1 MRFLAAILLAV
12 SLAAPSGASH
22 PGTGPANG
30 WQDTLDRVV
39 PSVVVLRVNA
49 TRAFDGEST
58 GDQVATGFV
67 VDAERGLILTNRHV
81 VMPGPVVAE
90 AVFENHE
97 EVDVDPVYR
106 DPVHDFGFYRF
117 DPADVRFME
126 VSALPLTP
134 ERARVGTEI
143 RVIGN
148 DAGEKLSILAGTLAR
163 LDRAAPRY
171 GRGVYNDFNTF
182 YYQAASGTSG
192 GSSGSPV
199 VDIEGHVVAL
209 NAGGKRFAA
218 SSYYLPLDR
227 VARALER
234 IRSGEP
240 VARGTLQTVFGHRSY
255 DEIRRLGLSP
265 GTEASVREA
274 FPDGTGMIVV
284 DEIVPGGPADGAL
297 EPGDVVVRIDG
308 TLVNAFIPIESRLDE
323 RVGERVRIEVER
335 GGRPLEVELAVG
347 DLHAITP
354 SEYLTVGGAILNDL
368 SYQQARSFSV
378 PVGGVTVATAG
389 YMLSRARVPKGAV
402 ITHVDGEPVDGIRRF
417 EEIFARYAD
426 GARVPLRWER
436 LGNPRTPS
444 IAVAEV
450 DRRWFE
456 MARCARDDQTGRW
469 PCEASA
475 PPSSA
480 PPPAPA
486 TARLDVEG
494 PRPARVVAPSLVMV
508 DFDIPF
514 RLDGVHGDRFQGAGL
529 VVDAEEGLVVVDRET
544 VPIALGDLRL
554 TFGSSVQVPGE
565 VVYLHPEHG
574 LAVIAYD
581 PELLGDSPV
590 ASAELLADELEEG
603 DEVWLVGL
611 GSNQRVVSRKTEI
624 ARREPLVLPLSH
636 PPRFRESNLEGV
648 TLASTTSTVGGVLT
662 DGRGRVRALWASYS
676 RGSGKSVRSFFAG
689 VPARRLIELVEPLR
703 GGGRLVWRSLGVE
716 LEPLTLADARDRG
729 LSDAQAAAVE
739 EHDPARRRLLAIKRV
754 AADVPAASVL
764 EAGDILLRVAGR
776 TVTRFHEVESA
787 AQAAAVSLTVLRD
800 GETVSLEVPTAV
812 LSGRGTDRAVVWA
825 GTLLQ
830 TPHRAV
836 AVQRGIEPEGVYVSW
851 FWYGSP
857 ANRYGLRATLRIVA
871 VDGRPTP
878 DLDSLLA
885 AVAEKP
891 DRGAVR
897 LSTVDLDG
905 RPNVLTLK
913 LDLEY
918 WPTYELLRG
927 PDGWKRIDHPPTG
940 AQGRSSA
947 ARAGDSAPS
956 SLNR

>member
-1 MRFLAAILLAV
+1 MSALATILFAAGF
-12 SLAAPSGASH
+12 AAPQG
-22 PGTGPANG
+22 G
-30 WQDTLDRVV
+30 WQATLDRVV

-67 VDAERGLILTNRHV
+67 VDAERGIILTNRHV
-81 VMPGPVVAE
+81 VMSGPVVAE

-97 EVDVDPVYR
+97 EVDVEPIYR

-117 DPADVRFME
+117 DPEAVRFME
-126 VSALPLTP
+126 VTALPLAP

-163 LDRAAPRY
+163 LDRPAPHY

-199 VDIEGHVVAL
+199 VDIEGQVVAL

-227 VARALER
+227 VVRALAR
-234 IRSGEP
+234 IQAGEP
-240 VARGTLQTVFGHRSY
+240 VTRGTLQTVFRHRSY
-255 DEIRRLGLSP
+255 DEIRRLGLRP
-265 GTEASVREA
+265 GTEAAVRKT
-274 FPDGTGMIVV
+274 FPGGTGMIVV

-297 EPGDVVVRIDG
+297 APGDVVVRVG
-308 TLVNAFIPIESRLDE
+308 GELVNQFLPIESILDE
-323 RVGERVRIEVER
+323 RVGGVVKIEVER
-335 GGRPLEVELAVG
+335 GGEPLEVELTVG

-368 SYQQARSFSV
+368 SYQQARSFAV
-378 PVGGVTVATAG
+378 PVGGVTVATSG
-389 YMLSRARVPKGAV
+389 YMLSRAGVPKGAV
-402 ITHVDGEPVDGIRRF
+402 ITHVDGQPVRGIREF
-417 EEIFARYAD
+417 ERIFAGYAD
-426 GARVPLRWER
+426 RVRVPLRWER
-436 LGNPRTPS
+436 LGNPRTPA
-444 IAVAEV
+444 IAIAEV
-450 DRRWFE
+450 DRRWYE
-456 MARCARDDQTGRW
+456 MALCARDDRTGRW
-469 PCEASA
+469 PCETSP
-475 PPSSA
+475 PPS
-480 PPPAPA
+480 PAPA
-486 TARLDVEG
+486 PTPATTRVDVDG
-494 PRPARVVAPSLVMV
+494 PRPVRELAPSLVMV

-529 VVDAEEGLVVVDRET
+529 VVDAEQGLVVVDRET

-581 PELLGDSPV
+581 PELLGDTPV
-590 ASAELLADELEEG
+590 ASAELVADELEEG

-611 GSNQRVVSRKTEI
+611 SSAQRVVSRKTEI
-624 ARREPLVLPLSH
+624 ARREPLALPLFH
-636 PPRFRESNLEGV
+636 PPRFRDANLEA
-648 TLASTTSTVGGVLT
+648 LAVADSTATVGGVLA

-689 VPARRLIELVEPLR
+689 VPAQRLIEIVEPLR
-703 GGGRLVWRSLGVE
+703 AGGRLAWRSLGVE
-716 LEPLTLADARDRG
+716 LAPLTLADARDRG
-729 LSDAQAAAVE
+729 LSEDQAAMVE
-739 EHDPARRRLLAIKRV
+739 AHAPDRRRLLTIRSV
-754 AADVPAASVL
+754 AADVPAAKIL
-764 EAGDILLRVAGR
+764 EAGDILLSVGGR
-776 TVTRFHEVESA
+776 PVTRFHEVERA
-787 AQAAAVSLTVLRD
+787 AQAPSVSLVVLRD
-800 GETVSLEVPTAV
+800 GETLTLEVPTAK

-830 TPHRAV
+830 APHRAV
-836 AVQRGIEPEGVYVSW
+836 AVQRGIPPEGVYVSW
-851 FWYGSP
+851 FWFGSP
-857 ANRYGLRATLRIVA
+857 ANRYGLRATLRILA
-871 VDGRPTP
+871 VDGQPTP
-878 DLDSLLA
+878 DIDSLLA
-885 AVAEKP
+885 AVEAKP

-905 RPNVLTLK
+905 RADVLTLK

-918 WPTYELLRG
+918 WPTYELVRG
-927 PDGWKRIDHPPTG
+927 PDGWKRI
-940 AQGRSSA
+940 
-947 ARAGDSAPS
+947 ARAPGSSQGQSALASSLESAP
-956 SLNR
+956 LRPNR